1 MHSVQINSWGFRVIW
16 GSLELKMLSLPVRDS
31 SAINALRVFFNFL
44 PKQASILIDINL
56 SQISITA
63 IISQSDFFVN

>member
-1 MHSVQINSWGFRVIW
+1 
-16 GSLELKMLSLPVRDS
+16 MLSLPVRDS

-56 SQISITA
+56 SQICITA

>member
-16 GSLELKMLSLPVRDS
+16 GSLELKMPVRDS
-31 SAINALRVFFNFL
+31 SAINALRVFFSFL